1 MKRLPI
7 IVLTLALCLLTAGCG
22 AKPNEPDD
30 GDSAKAEIVER
41 MATVTA
47 EEIKYVPSFVA
58 DVSLNAEEVASI
70 LNEAAE
76 HRSKQPDSGLH
87 HYTMEIY
94 LSGGPDAYSSSDEH
108 FVFFAGLDEN
118 HINGIYF
125 NGKGDS
131 SSMSFED
138 ETLYWLIRNSYR
150 TEVQVDKDAYEYHQA
165 ILDRR
170 AQRLAAQ
177 CASPSRTDILTG
189 YEVVQFYQKEVL
201 TDESGSYTV
210 YCWEPAFLADSTD
223 AVPWVGGMYLDADGR
238 VCAYEQYTYF
248 VAKGESGN
256 FPAYRFLFW
265 DLYNGE
271 TEEAGKEHALQRI
284 RQAFEPAV
292 QAHWAEDV
300 LDGISDYH
308 EVSVSTAE
316 PLARVLLSLR
326 VCRKGLQ
333 GAGNRGFS
341 HERQPIV
348 FHRRTVCSGRVDTR
362 SSVAAEYDILW
373 PAAVLRSIL
382 CGRQRRND
390 KLFHQYE
397 RQRRLCDFNRVFTVH
412 TVAVQPRTV

>member
-7 IVLTLALCLLTAGCG
+7 IVLTLALCLLTAACG

-30 GDSAKAEIVER
+30 GDSAKAGIVER

-87 HYTMEIY
+87 HYTMKIY

-131 SSMSFED
+131 HRMSFED
-138 ETLYWLIRNSYR
+138 ETLYWLIRNGYR

-165 ILDRR
+165 ILDQR

-210 YCWEPAFLADSTD
+210 YCWEPAFLTASPDD
-223 AVPWVGGMYLDADGR
+223 IPWAGGMYLDADGR
-238 VCAYEQYTYF
+238 LCAYEQYTYF
-248 VAKGESGN
+248 VTKGEPGD
-256 FPAYRFLFW
+256 FPPYRFLPL

-284 RQAFEPAV
+284 RQAFEPAI

-316 PLARVLLSLR
+316 PLARVLLSCEYAVKDFKVLGIEASMSSSLSFSTEELYALDELSPDR
-326 VCRKGLQ
+326 PLLLNMTFYGLLPYY
-333 GAGNRGFS
+333 GVS
-341 HERQPIV
+341 YV
-348 FHRRTVCSGRVDTR
+348 DDSGETISYSINMSGKDG
-362 SSVAAEYDILW
+362 SVILTEFL
-373 PAAVLRSIL
+373 PYTQ
-382 CGRQRRND
+382 CGTAPNGR
-390 KLFHQYE
+390 
-397 RQRRLCDFNRVFTVH
+397 
-412 TVAVQPRTV
+412 

>member
-30 GDSAKAEIVER
+30 GDSAKAGIVER
-41 MATVTA
+41 MATVKA
-47 EEIKYVPSFVA
+47 AEIKYISSFFSREHVNA
-58 DVSLNAEEVASI
+58 EDTASVLNA
-70 LNEAAE
+70 AAE
-76 HRSKQPDSGLH
+76 HRSEQSGQGLD

-131 SSMSFED
+131 SIMSFED

-150 TEVQVDKDAYEYHQA
+150 TEEHVDKNAYAYYRDT
-165 ILDRR
+165 LDRR

-210 YCWEPAFLADSTD
+210 YCWEPAFLTASPDD
-223 AVPWVGGMYLDADGR
+223 IPWAGGMYLDADGR
-238 VCAYEQYTYF
+238 LCAYEQYTYF
-248 VAKGESGN
+248 VTKGETGD
-256 FPAYRFLFW
+256 FPPYRFLPW

-271 TEEAGKEHALQRI
+271 TEEAEKAHTLQRI

-300 LDGISDYH
+300 LVGLSDYH

-316 PLARVLLSLR
+316 PLARVLLSCEYAVKDFKVLGIEASMSSSLSFSTEELYALDELSPDR
-326 VCRKGLQ
+326 PLLLNMTFYGLLPYY
-333 GAGNRGFS
+333 GVS
-341 HERQPIV
+341 YV
-348 FHRRTVCSGRVDTR
+348 DDSGETISYSINMSGKDG
-362 SSVAAEYDILW
+362 SVILTEFL
-373 PAAVLRSIL
+373 PCTQ
-382 CGRQRRND
+382 CGTASNGR
-390 KLFHQYE
+390 
-397 RQRRLCDFNRVFTVH
+397 
-412 TVAVQPRTV
+412 

>member
-30 GDSAKAEIVER
+30 GDSAKAGIVER
-41 MATVTA
+41 MAAVKA
-47 EEIKYVPSFVA
+47 AEIKYISSFFSREHV
-58 DVSLNAEEVASI
+58 NAEDMASV
-70 LNEAAE
+70 LNTAAE

-87 HYTMEIY
+87 HYTMKIY

-131 SSMSFED
+131 HCMSFED

-150 TEVQVDKDAYEYHQA
+150 TEEHVDKDAYAYYRDT
-165 ILDRR
+165 LDRR
-170 AQRLAAQ
+170 AQRLVSH

-201 TDESGSYTV
+201 ADESGSYTV

-248 VAKGESGN
+248 VTKGETGN

-300 LDGISDYH
+300 LVGLSDYH

-316 PLARVLLSLR
+316 PLARVLLSCEYAVRDFKVLGIEASMSSSLSFFTEELYALDELSPDR
-326 VCRKGLQ
+326 PLLLNMTFYGLLPYY
-333 GAGNRGFS
+333 GVS
-341 HERQPIV
+341 YV
-348 FHRRTVCSGRVDTR
+348 DDSGETISYSINMSGKDG
-362 SSVAAEYDILW
+362 SVILTEFL
-373 PAAVLRSIL
+373 PCTQ
-382 CGRQRRND
+382 CGTASNGR
-390 KLFHQYE
+390 
-397 RQRRLCDFNRVFTVH
+397 
-412 TVAVQPRTV
+412 

>member
-30 GDSAKAEIVER
+30 GDFAKAGIVER

-94 LSGGPDAYSSSDEH
+94 LSGGPDAYSSDDER

-165 ILDRR
+165 ILDQR

-210 YCWEPAFLADSTD
+210 YCWEPAFLTASPDD
-223 AVPWVGGMYLDADGR
+223 IPWAGGMYLDADGR
-238 VCAYEQYTYF
+238 LCAYEQYTYF
-248 VAKGESGN
+248 VTKGEPGD
-256 FPAYRFLFW
+256 FPPYRFLPW

-284 RQAFEPAV
+284 RQAFEPAI
-292 QAHWAEDV
+292 QARWAEDV
-300 LDGISDYH
+300 LAGLSDYH

-316 PLARVLLSLR
+316 PLARVLLSCEYAVKDFKVLGIEASMSSSLSFSTEELYALDELSPDR
-326 VCRKGLQ
+326 PLLLNMTFYGLLPYY
-333 GAGNRGFS
+333 GVS
-341 HERQPIV
+341 YV
-348 FHRRTVCSGRVDTR
+348 DDSGETISYSINMSGKDG
-362 SSVAAEYDILW
+362 SVILTEFL
-373 PAAVLRSIL
+373 PCTQ
-382 CGRQRRND
+382 CGTASNGR
-390 KLFHQYE
+390 
-397 RQRRLCDFNRVFTVH
+397 
-412 TVAVQPRTV
+412 

>member
-30 GDSAKAEIVER
+30 GDSAKAGIVER
-41 MATVTA
+41 MAAVKA
-47 EEIKYVPSFVA
+47 AEIKYISSFFSREHV
-58 DVSLNAEEVASI
+58 NAEDMASV
-70 LNEAAE
+70 LNTAAE

-87 HYTMEIY
+87 HYTMKIY

-131 SSMSFED
+131 HRMSFED

-150 TEVQVDKDAYEYHQA
+150 TEEHVDKDAYAYYRDT
-165 ILDRR
+165 LDRR
-170 AQRLAAQ
+170 AQRLVSH
-177 CASPSRTDILTG
+177 CVSPSRTDILTG

-223 AVPWVGGMYLDADGR
+223 AVPWVGGMCLDADGR

-248 VAKGESGN
+248 VTKGESGD
-256 FPAYRFLFW
+256 FPPYRFLFW

-300 LDGISDYH
+300 LVGLSDYH

-316 PLARVLLSLR
+316 PLARVLLSCEYAVRDFKVLGIEASMSSSLSFFTEELYALDELSPDR
-326 VCRKGLQ
+326 PLLLNMTFYGLLPYY
-333 GAGNRGFS
+333 GVS
-341 HERQPIV
+341 YV
-348 FHRRTVCSGRVDTR
+348 DDSGETISYSINMSGKDG
-362 SSVAAEYDILW
+362 SVILTEFL
-373 PAAVLRSIL
+373 PCTQ
-382 CGRQRRND
+382 CGTASNGR
-390 KLFHQYE
+390 
-397 RQRRLCDFNRVFTVH
+397 
-412 TVAVQPRTV
+412 

>member
-7 IVLTLALCLLTAGCG
+7 IVLTLALCLLIAGCG

-30 GDSAKAEIVER
+30 GDFAKAGIVER

-94 LSGGPDAYSSSDEH
+94 LSGGPDTYSSADER

-131 SSMSFED
+131 HRMSFED
-138 ETLYWLIRNSYR
+138 ETLYWLIRNGYH

-165 ILDRR
+165 ILDQR
-170 AQRLAAQ
+170 AQRLVSH
-177 CASPSRTDILTG
+177 CASPSQTDILTG

-201 TDESGSYTV
+201 TDKSGSYTV
-210 YCWEPAFLADSTD
+210 YCWDPAFLTASPDD
-223 AVPWVGGMYLDADGR
+223 IPWVGGMYLDADGR
-238 VCAYEQYTYF
+238 LCAYEQYTYF
-248 VAKGESGN
+248 VTKGETGN

-308 EVSVSTAE
+308 EVSVSTEE
-316 PLARVLLSLR
+316 PLARVLLSCEYAVKDFKVLGIEASMSSSLSFFTEELYALDELSPDR
-326 VCRKGLQ
+326 PLLLNLTFYGLLPYY
-333 GAGNRGFS
+333 GVS
-341 HERQPIV
+341 YV
-348 FHRRTVCSGRVDTR
+348 DDSGETISYSINMSGKDG
-362 SSVAAEYDILW
+362 SVILTEFL
-373 PAAVLRSIL
+373 PCTQ
-382 CGRQRRND
+382 CGTASNGR
-390 KLFHQYE
+390 
-397 RQRRLCDFNRVFTVH
+397 
-412 TVAVQPRTV
+412 

>member
-7 IVLTLALCLLTAGCG
+7 IVLTFALCLLIAGCG
-22 AKPNEPDD
+22 AKPNEPAD
-30 GDSAKAEIVER
+30 GDSAKAGIVER
-41 MATVTA
+41 MATVKA
-47 EEIKYVPSFVA
+47 EEIKYISSFFSREH
-58 DVSLNAEEVASI
+58 VSAEDMASVLNA
-70 LNEAAE
+70 AAE
-76 HRSKQPDSGLH
+76 HHSEQPGQGLD

-94 LSGGPDAYSSSDEH
+94 LSGGPDAYNSSDEH

-131 SSMSFED
+131 HRMSFED
-138 ETLYWLIRNSYR
+138 ETLYWLIRNGYR

-165 ILDRR
+165 ILDQR

-210 YCWEPAFLADSTD
+210 YCWEPAFLTASPDD
-223 AVPWVGGMYLDADGR
+223 IPWAGGMYLDADGR
-238 VCAYEQYTYF
+238 LCAYEQYTYF
-248 VAKGESGN
+248 VTKGENGD
-256 FPAYRFLFW
+256 FPPYRFLPW

-271 TEEAGKEHALQRI
+271 TEEAEKAHTLQRI

-300 LDGISDYH
+300 LAGLSDYH

-316 PLARVLLSLR
+316 PLARVLLSCEYAVKDFKVL
-326 VCRKGLQ
+326 GIEASMSSSLS
-333 GAGNRGFS
+333 FS
-341 HERQPIV
+341 QKSCTLWTSCHRIV
-348 FHRRTVCSGRVDTR
+348 RC
-362 SSVAAEYDILW
+362 
-373 PAAVLRSIL
+373 
-382 CGRQRRND
+382 C
-390 KLFHQYE
+390 
-397 RQRRLCDFNRVFTVH
+397 
-412 TVAVQPRTV
+412 

>member
-7 IVLTLALCLLTAGCG
+7 IVLTLALCLLTAACG

-30 GDSAKAEIVER
+30 GDSAKAGIVER
-41 MATVTA
+41 MATIKA
-47 EEIKYVPSFVA
+47 EEIKYISSFFSREH
-58 DVSLNAEEVASI
+58 VSAEDMASVLNA
-70 LNEAAE
+70 AAE
-76 HRSKQPDSGLH
+76 HRSEQSGQGLD

-118 HINGIYF
+118 HIYGIYF

-150 TEVQVDKDAYEYHQA
+150 TEEHVDKDAYAYYRDT
-165 ILDRR
+165 LDRR
-170 AQRLAAQ
+170 AQRLVSH
-177 CASPSRTDILTG
+177 CVSPSRTDILTG

-210 YCWEPAFLADSTD
+210 YCWEPAFLTASPDD
-223 AVPWVGGMYLDADGR
+223 IPWAGGMYLDADGR
-238 VCAYEQYTYF
+238 LCAYEQYTYF
-248 VAKGESGN
+248 VTKGETGN

-271 TEEAGKEHALQRI
+271 TEEAGKAHTLQRI

-300 LDGISDYH
+300 LAGLSDYH

-316 PLARVLLSLR
+316 PLARVLLSCEYAVKDFKVLGIEASMSSSLSFSTEELYALDELSPDR
-326 VCRKGLQ
+326 PLLLNMTFYGLLPYY
-333 GAGNRGFS
+333 GVS
-341 HERQPIV
+341 YV
-348 FHRRTVCSGRVDTR
+348 DDSGETISYSINMSGKDG
-362 SSVAAEYDILW
+362 SVILTEFL
-373 PAAVLRSIL
+373 PYTQ
-382 CGRQRRND
+382 CGTAPNGR
-390 KLFHQYE
+390 
-397 RQRRLCDFNRVFTVH
+397 
-412 TVAVQPRTV
+412 

>member
-7 IVLTLALCLLTAGCG
+7 IVLTLALCLLTAACG

-30 GDSAKAEIVER
+30 GDSAKAGIVER
-41 MATVTA
+41 MATVAA

-76 HRSKQPDSGLH
+76 HRSEQSGQGLN

-131 SSMSFED
+131 HRMSFED

-150 TEVQVDKDAYEYHQA
+150 TEEHVDKNAYAYYRDT
-165 ILDRR
+165 LDRR
-170 AQRLAAQ
+170 AQRLVSH
-177 CASPSRTDILTG
+177 CVSPSRTDILTG

-248 VAKGESGN
+248 VTKGESGD
-256 FPAYRFLFW
+256 FPPYRFLFW

-300 LDGISDYH
+300 LVGLSDYH

-316 PLARVLLSLR
+316 PLARVLLSCEYAVKDFKVLGIEASPMSNSLSFSTEELYALDELSPDR
-326 VCRKGLQ
+326 PLLLNMTFYGLLPYY
-333 GAGNRGFS
+333 GVS
-341 HERQPIV
+341 YV
-348 FHRRTVCSGRVDTR
+348 DDSGETISYSINMSGEDG
-362 SSVAAEYDILW
+362 SVILTEFL
-373 PAAVLRSIL
+373 PYT
-382 CGRQRRND
+382 Q
-390 KLFHQYE
+390 
-397 RQRRLCDFNRVFTVH
+397 
-412 TVAVQPRTV
+412 

>member
-41 MATVTA
+41 MAAVKA
-47 EEIKYVPSFVA
+47 AEIKYISSFFSREHVNA
-58 DVSLNAEEVASI
+58 EDTASVLNA
-70 LNEAAE
+70 AAE
-76 HRSKQPDSGLH
+76 HRSEQSGQGLD

-131 SSMSFED
+131 SRMSFED
-138 ETLYWLIRNSYR
+138 ETLYWLIRNGYR
-150 TEVQVDKDAYEYHQA
+150 TEEHIDKNAYEHYQDL
-165 ILDRR
+165 LDRR

-210 YCWEPAFLADSTD
+210 YCWEPAFLTASPDD
-223 AVPWVGGMYLDADGR
+223 IPWAGGMYLDADGR
-238 VCAYEQYTYF
+238 LCAYEQYTYF
-248 VAKGESGN
+248 VTKGETGD
-256 FPAYRFLFW
+256 FPPYRFLPW

-271 TEEAGKEHALQRI
+271 TEEAEKAHTLQRI

-300 LDGISDYH
+300 LAGLSDYH

-316 PLARVLLSLR
+316 PLARVLLSCEYAVKDFKVLGIEASMSSSLSFSTEELYALDELSPDR
-326 VCRKGLQ
+326 PLLLNMTFYGLLPYY
-333 GAGNRGFS
+333 GVS
-341 HERQPIV
+341 YV
-348 FHRRTVCSGRVDTR
+348 DDSGETISYSINMSGKDG
-362 SSVAAEYDILW
+362 SVILTEFL
-373 PAAVLRSIL
+373 PCTQ
-382 CGRQRRND
+382 CGTASNGR
-390 KLFHQYE
+390 
-397 RQRRLCDFNRVFTVH
+397 
-412 TVAVQPRTV
+412 